1 MLRTSTM
8 YHYLMC
14 MLGQTVQLCWVG
26 FQEIPGILKYTLV
39 TEFLQSSIRFLQ
51 TDGNMYQASRIQ
63 LTVRRVVCSRLNY
76 LIIDCGGVVP
86 NGLLN
91 LLPIGQNNLQLSLPD
106 EEREVCFVA
115 PVILPEF
122 PLVNCFSSFMK
133 LQRIAAW
140 ILRFCNNCCMI
151 KSSHILTPQLTVSEL
166 ITAEN
171 HWFKY
176 AQSND
181 FSAKLSSLQAKKFI
195 SRSSCLFHLHPFLDS
210 HGILRMKGRQ
220 SHSSTSYARTHPII
234 LHGRNSITKLIIY
247 TEHLRLLHAGPT
259 MLLGSLTRRFNIL
272 YMRKTVHSIT
282 RGCITCRHLT
292 TKPQPQLLGQLPL
305 ERITATSVFNKVG
318 VDYAGPFLVK
328 YGAVRKR
335 ATVKSYVCV
344 FVCLAIRAVHL
355 ELVSDLTA
363 EAFLA
368 ALRRFTARR
377 GYPALIWSDN
387 GRISLGPKEL
397 FEIYEFLE
405 QQMKDDVISQFC
417 AAKHIEWKYI
427 PEHSHHF
434 GGYGRLQ

>member
-1 MLRTSTM
+1 
-8 YHYLMC
+8 
-14 MLGQTVQLCWVG
+14 
-26 FQEIPGILKYTLV
+26 
-39 TEFLQSSIRFLQ
+39 
-51 TDGNMYQASRIQ
+51 
-63 LTVRRVVCSRLNY
+63 
-76 LIIDCGGVVP
+76 
-86 NGLLN
+86 
-91 LLPIGQNNLQLSLPD
+91 
-106 EEREVCFVA
+106 
-115 PVILPEF
+115 
-122 PLVNCFSSFMK
+122 
-133 LQRIAAW
+133 
-140 ILRFCNNCCMI
+140 
-151 KSSHILTPQLTVSEL
+151 
-166 ITAEN
+166 
-171 HWFKY
+171 
-176 AQSND
+176 
-181 FSAKLSSLQAKKFI
+181 
-195 SRSSCLFHLHPFLDS
+195 
-210 HGILRMKGRQ
+210 MKGRQ

-247 TEHLRLLHAGPT
+247 TEHLCLLHAGPT

-344 FVCLAIRAVHL
+344 FVCLAIKAVHL

-377 GYPALIWSDN
+377 GYPVLIWSDN
-387 GRISLGPKEL
+387 GRNFVGAKREL
-397 FEIYEFLE
+397 SEIYEFLE
-405 QQMKDDVISQFC
+405 QQMKDGVISQFC

-427 PEHSHHF
+427 PEHSPHF
-434 GGYGRLQ
+434 GGIWEAAVKSTKYHLKRVIGETRLTFEELTTVLTQVESCLNSRPLTPINTPDDDSVEVLTPGHFRVSRPLCALPDPEASYHSISLLKRWYLCQNIVRHFRKRGHQCMSTLNK